1 MIGNYSIA
9 VGKSRGSCTV
19 ATTTITYSV
28 AAATVDTT
36 ASAGN
41 THWFLKHEEI

>member
-1 MIGNYSIA
+1 MIC
-9 VGKSRGSCTV
+9 KSRRSSTV
-19 ATTTITYSV
+19 VTTTITYSV

-41 THWFLKHEEI
+41 THWFLKREEI

>member
-1 MIGNYSIA
+1 MIGKRPLLA

-19 ATTTITYSV
+19 ATTISV
-28 AAATVDTT
+28 AAATIDTT

-41 THWFLKHEEI
+41 THWFLKREEI